1 VRSPWC
7 QQFIVAAPKGLE
19 NPYMDNFR
27 NLLLFHKL
35 KVINKHMHPNDL
47 RRFIKAVDIQE
58 PYETLW
64 NSETVLN
71 RINELLDPLKF
82 SGPYYSEWENQPC
95 MDWFRTV
102 KNSPPTKIWLSLCK
116 RDYSVDIWV
125 CVTVGD
131 DETSVFEYKDDP
143 PATVSAVMF
152 SVARAARIAQEK
164 LALLQRLVEP
174 VKTQ

>member
-1 VRSPWC
+1 
-7 QQFIVAAPKGLE
+7 
-19 NPYMDNFR
+19 M
-27 NLLLFHKL
+27 L
-35 KVINKHMHPNDL
+35 KIINKCMYLSEL

-71 RINELLDPLKF
+71 RINDLLDPLKF
-82 SGPYYSEWENQPC
+82 SGPHHSEWENQPC
-95 MDWFRTV
+95 MNWFRTV
-102 KNSPPTKIWLSLCK
+102 KYSPPTKVWFSLCK

-131 DETSVFEYKDDP
+131 DKTSIFEYKDDP

-152 SVARAARIAQEK
+152 SVARAAKIAQEK
-164 LALLQRLVEP
+164 LALLQELVKP
-174 VKTQ
+174 VKSE